1 MAAKLR
7 PIHLGFLI
15 ALGFFLSPAQFLLAQ
30 HKVELQVILD
40 TLNTE
45 LIITQNMVLVNNTD
59 QTLDEFYFLDWAN
72 SFSDKSSPLGQRF
85 AENFES
91 SFHFEKDKNR
101 GRTIIENWTIDGAL
115 ANYNRPEIDQIHLRL
130 PRTLMPGD
138 SVTTRLNY
146 RVKVPKDKFTRFG
159 IDNKGNYHL
168 KYWWIAPAAYD
179 DAWVLYSNKNLDDF
193 TMAPV
198 RLEAEFIYPAHLRFK
213 TDLDSIGANFNQTL
227 TGSARTDIGNTDYSS
242 SGKTSL
248 KSSIFKNKKTQ
259 DLSSTLKVLHKGTR
273 QDVVPIHWFHNPEE
287 FQVYQTEHLKIITD
301 FDLKKS
307 NPEIR
312 QFQLERIDEFLNE
325 QIGPLKEETFM
336 IDTRQY
342 KLNPVYGLNQLPDFF
357 NPFPAG
363 FDQELA
369 FMKLITDQY
378 LKRTLAI
385 NLRDHYWIRAGLQ
398 IYLLQEYVQK
408 YYPNQ
413 KLLGSLSRWPI
424 VKWSRL
430 STLDFNAQYPLVY
443 LNGARN
449 NVHQTL
455 STPKDQLINF
465 NAKISNDYLAGVHV
479 VLLKQYLGAD
489 TLRQR
494 IKKLWTKD
502 FKAINPKEFE
512 RLLSNQQVDLSW
524 YFNSFIRERTS
535 NDFKISEVSA
545 RGDSLDVT
553 VINKGKATSP
563 VRITRFDNDTVSGNT
578 WTPPFKEKITISI
591 PSYQTQRLVVNATGE
606 VPEINQRNNYAGVEK
621 NYRRPVQ
628 LRLIQ
633 DVEDPNYRQ
642 IFMLPSVGYNLYDGL
657 SLGIRWYN
665 RTVLPK
671 PLHYNFEPQYALRSN
686 SLVGGGSVVYNHWN
700 ETSDLFLKRFGIAG
714 NYFSYDEGLFYRRLS
729 PYAIFAFRD
738 QNDLRK
744 NKRQYVTLRSVHV
757 TRDKSP
763 VATAQEPNYSVYN
776 LQYNYSD
783 NNLINFYSAAFNA
796 QWSSAFTKISAQ
808 FEYRKLYLS
817 NRQINLRFFTG
828 LFLRNETPTN
838 EDYFSFA
845 LDRPTDY
852 LFDYNY
858 YGRSESSGIYSQQL
872 IIAEGGF
879 KSKLQP
885 SFADQWIAT
894 FNSSVNLWRW
904 IYVYGDLGLVKNKGA
919 NAQVVYDSGV
929 RTSFVTDF
937 FELYFPL
944 WSNLGF
950 EPELDNYSSRIRFIA
965 TLDIETLSRLFTR
978 KWY

>member
-1 MAAKLR
+1 MAARLR
-7 PIHLGFLI
+7 RLLYGFLLTI
-15 ALGFFLSPAQFLLAQ
+15 VILFDSAGPVLAQ
-30 HKVELQVILD
+30 HNIKLEVTLD

-45 LIITQNMVLVNNTD
+45 LSITQNMVLVNSTTNP
-59 QTLDEFYFLDWAN
+59 LEEFFFLDWAN

-91 SFHFEKDKNR
+91 SFHFEQDKNR
-101 GRTIIENWTIDGAL
+101 GRTLIENWTVNEAD
-115 ANYNRPEIDQIHLRL
+115 ANYERPEVDQILLKL
-130 PRTLMPGD
+130 PRPLGPGD
-138 SVTTRLNY
+138 SIISRIQY

-159 IDNKGNYHL
+159 VDNKGNYHL

-179 DAWVLYSNKNLDDF
+179 DNWVIYSNKNLDDF

-213 TDLDSIGANFNQTL
+213 TDLDSIGGNFIDSTLGNLSPGKAEAN
-227 TGSARTDIGNTDYSS
+227 YSG
-242 SGKTSL
+242 SGKPISKSL
-248 KSSIFKNKKTQ
+248 GFTNKKTPN
-259 DLSSTLKVLHKGTR
+259 LTSLIRVMYKGTR
-273 QDVVPIHWFHNPEE
+273 QDVVPIYWFHNPE

-307 NPEIR
+307 NPETR

-325 QIGPLKEETFM
+325 HIGPLKEETLI

-369 FMKLITDQY
+369 FMKIITDQY
-378 LKRTLAI
+378 LKRTLSI
-385 NLRDHYWIRAGLQ
+385 NLRDHYWINAGLK
-398 IYLLQEYVQK
+398 IYLLQEYVAQE
-408 YYPNQ
+408 YPNQ
-413 KLLGSLSRWPI
+413 KLLGSISRWPI

-465 NAKISNDYLAGVHV
+465 NAKISNEYLAGVHLT
-479 VLLKQYLGAD
+479 LLKEYLGSG
-489 TLRQR
+489 TFNQR
-494 IKKLWTKD
+494 IKTLWTPDLKVID
-502 FKAINPKEFE
+502 PKELE
-512 RLLSNQQVDLSW
+512 HLLSDQQSDLSW
-524 YFNSFIRERTS
+524 YFNSFVQERTS
-535 NDFKISEVSA
+535 NDFKISKVVAS
-545 RGDSLDVT
+545 GDSLSVT
-553 VINKGKATSP
+553 LTNKGKAISP
-563 VRITRFDNDTVSGNT
+563 VRLTRFDQDTVSGSS
-578 WTPPFKEKITISI
+578 WTPPFKEEVTISI
-591 PSYQTQRLVVNATGE
+591 PRYQTERLVVNATGE
-606 VPEINQRNNYAGVEK
+606 VPEINRRNNYAGVEK
-621 NYRRPVQ
+621 NYRRPIQ

-633 DVEDPNYRQ
+633 DIEDPNYRQ

-671 PLHYNFEPQYALRSN
+671 PLHYNFEPQYAMTSN
-686 SLVGGGSVVYNHWN
+686 SLVGGGSVVYNDWN

-763 VATAQEPNYSVYN
+763 LATSQEPNYSVYN

-796 QWSSAFTKISAQ
+796 QWSSAFTKVSAQ

-817 NRQINLRFFTG
+817 NRQINLRFYTG
-828 LFLRNETPTN
+828 LFLRNETATD

-885 SFADQWIAT
+885 SFANQWIAT

-904 IYVYGDLGLVKNKGA
+904 IYLYGDLGLVKNKGT
-919 NAQVVYDSGV
+919 NAQLLYDSGV
-929 RTSFVTDF
+929 RTSFITDF

-950 EPELDNYSSRIRFIA
+950 EPELDNYSARIRFIA
-965 TLDIETLSRLFTR
+965 TLDLETLSRLFTR